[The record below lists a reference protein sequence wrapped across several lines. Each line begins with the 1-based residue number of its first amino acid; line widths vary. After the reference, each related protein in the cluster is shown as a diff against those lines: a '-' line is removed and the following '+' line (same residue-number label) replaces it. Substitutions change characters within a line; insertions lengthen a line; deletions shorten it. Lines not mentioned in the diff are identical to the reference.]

1 MLNNFRPY
9 SLGGHTDSIVGCFFE
24 QNSLHINTV
33 SKNGQLC
40 IWECS
45 LTSDDLTLMDENF
58 DQPKIKKIKEE
69 EDSEDDLD
77 NEKAVEKTD
86 GINNFDEQT
95 AEFIENEN
103 EEKRDSQGKK
113 IVETKPHPFSYK
125 KLARHYLGNE
135 ARKEDRTAVLTA
147 ATYHKKSKLL
157 ITAYSSGAFYL
168 HELPE
173 ANMIHSLSISD
184 YSIESACF
192 NVTGDWIALAATG
205 LGQLLVWEWQSEQ
218 YVMKQ
223 QGHASEMSCIAYS
236 PDGQYIVTGGEDSKV
251 KLWNVN
257 SGFCFVTFSEH
268 TSSVTAVQ
276 FSNNKK
282 FLVSAS
288 LDGTVRA
295 YDIIRYR
302 NFRTFTSP
310 QPVQFS
316 CVALDHS
323 GEFLAAGGQDIFE
336 IYLWSMKLG
345 RLLEI
350 LSGHEGPVISIA
362 FSPVASS
369 STMVSGSWDKTIKI
383 WNCLESS
390 SDHETIDLLSD
401 AMAVCFNPNGE
412 EIAVATLNG
421 NISTFN
427 VKSSQHIALIEGRND
442 LGSGVSE
449 ADIITAKKNLEGK
462 SFTSITYSADGECLL
477 AAGQSKNVCI
487 YHVKEGIL
495 LKKFEITQNHSFDG
509 LDVSIF
515 VNQKT
520 KHK

>member
-1 MLNNFRPY
+1 
-9 SLGGHTDSIVGCFFE
+9 
-24 QNSLHINTV
+24 
-33 SKNGQLC
+33 
-40 IWECS
+40 
-45 LTSDDLTLMDENF
+45 MDENF
-58 DQPKIKKIKEE
+58 EQPEIKKIKQEE
-69 EDSEDDLD
+69 ESEDDLD
-77 NEKAVEKTD
+77 NENAVEKSD
-86 GINNFDEQT
+86 GFNKIDEKN

-103 EEKRDSQGKK
+103 EDKRDSQGKK
-113 IVETKPHPFSYK
+113 IPETKVHPFFYK

-135 ARKEDRTAVLTA
+135 PRKENRNAVLTA

-157 ITAYSSGAFYL
+157 ITAYSTGAFYL

-192 NVTGDWIALAATG
+192 NATGDWIALAATG

-268 TSSVTAVQ
+268 TSAVTAVQ

-449 ADIITAKKNLEGK
+449 ADIITAKKNLDGK

-509 LDVSIF
+509 LDVSTF
-515 VNQKT
+515 FFFFQNY
-520 KHK
+520 

>member
-1 MLNNFRPY
+1 MRRYFYCTYDDVTWLDWSSCSKLVAVGSKDNSVKIVAIDLLNNYRPY
-9 SLGGHTDSIVGCFFE
+9 LLGGHTDSIVGCFFE
-24 QNSLHINTV
+24 QNSLHINTI

-45 LTSDDLTLMDENF
+45 LKSEDLTLMDENSE
-58 DQPKIKKIKEE
+58 QPSIKKVKEE
-69 EDSEDDLD
+69 DDSEDDLD
-77 NEKAVEKTD
+77 NENAIEKSD
-86 GINNFDEQT
+86 GVNKFDEEK

-103 EEKRDSQGKK
+103 EGKRDSQGKK
-113 IVETKPHPFSYK
+113 IVETKVHPFSYK

-192 NVTGDWIALAATG
+192 NATGDWIALAATG

-268 TSSVTAVQ
+268 TSAVTAVQ

-323 GEFLAAGGQDIFE
+323 GEFLAAGGQDVFE

-350 LSGHEGPVISIA
+350 LSGHEGPVVSIA

-369 STMVSGSWDKTIKI
+369 STMVSGSWDKTIRI
-383 WNCLESS
+383 WNALESS
-390 SDHETIDLLSD
+390 NDHETIDLMSD

-427 VKSSQHIALIEGRND
+427 VKSSQHLSIIEGRND

-462 SFTSITYSADGECLL
+462 
-477 AAGQSKNVCI
+477 
-487 YHVKEGIL
+487 
-495 LKKFEITQNHSFDG
+495 
-509 LDVSIF
+509 
-515 VNQKT
+515 
-520 KHK
+520 